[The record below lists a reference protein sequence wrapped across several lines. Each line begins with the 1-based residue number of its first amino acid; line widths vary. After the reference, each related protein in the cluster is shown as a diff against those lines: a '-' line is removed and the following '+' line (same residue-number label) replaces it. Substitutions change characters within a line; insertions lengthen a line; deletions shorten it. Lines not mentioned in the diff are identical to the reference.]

1 MELLIFVLVVC
12 AVAGLALRFGY
23 DSRETAY
30 SSKEEVLSR
39 LGVSGIS
46 EVSDESVG
54 SAAKHEYAGMV
65 RPNMTPA
72 PTSTP
77 PS

>member
-30 SSKEEVLSR
+30 SKEVVLGR

-46 EVSDESVG
+46 EVSVESAG

-65 RPNMTPA
+65 RPNITPA